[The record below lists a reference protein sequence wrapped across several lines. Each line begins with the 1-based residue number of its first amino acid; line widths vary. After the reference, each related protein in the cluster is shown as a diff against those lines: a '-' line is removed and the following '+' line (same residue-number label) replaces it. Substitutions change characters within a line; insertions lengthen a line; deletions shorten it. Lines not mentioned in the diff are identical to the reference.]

1 MMLSTEKTMQQVVIV
16 AATRTPIGSFQGA
29 LASLSAVDLGTVVV
43 KALLARSGVAAG
55 QVDEVIL
62 GQVLTAGCGQNPARQ
77 TALNAGLPHSVPA
90 LTINK
95 VCGSGLKAIHLAVQ
109 AIRCGDAEVII
120 AGGQESMSQSP
131 YLMNGARAGL
141 RLGHGQLTDSV
152 IQDGLWDAFNDYH
165 MGITAENLAEK
176 YAISRSE
183 QDEFAL
189 RSQQK
194 TQAAQQAGRFV
205 PEITPVEVAKPKG
218 EVLRVACDEQPRS
231 DATLESLARLRPAF
245 RKDGTVTAGNAS
257 SINDGAAAVLLMS
270 AAKAAELKLPVLAR
284 IAGYAASGVDPAI
297 MGIGPVPAARRC
309 LANAG
314 WSLSEVDLIEANE
327 AFAAQALAVGREL
340 EWDSARVNV
349 NGGAIALGHPIGASG
364 CRILVTLLHEMQR
377 REVNKGL
384 AMLCIGGGQ
393 GVALAVERG

>member
-1 MMLSTEKTMQQVVIV
+1 MQQVVIV

-29 LASLSAVDLGTVVV
+29 LGSLSAVDLGTVVV
-43 KALLARSGVAAG
+43 KALLARSGVSAD

-77 TALNAGLPHSVPA
+77 TALNAGLPYSVPA

-131 YLMNGARAGL
+131 YLINGARAGL
-141 RLGHGQLTDSV
+141 RLGHGQLIDSV

-194 TQAAQQAGRFV
+194 TQAAQQAGHFAS
-205 PEITPVEVAKPKG
+205 EITPVEVPKPRG
-218 EVLRVACDEQPRS
+218 EPLRVASDEQPRA
-231 DATLESLARLRPAF
+231 DATLESLARLRSAF
-245 RKDGTVTAGNAS
+245 RQDGTVTAGNAS

-270 AAKAAELKLPVLAR
+270 AAKAAELRLPVLAR

-364 CRILVTLLHEMQR
+364 CRILVTLLYEMQR

>member
-1 MMLSTEKTMQQVVIV
+1 MQQVVIV

-29 LASLSAVDLGTVVV
+29 LGSLSAVDLGTVVV
-43 KALLARSGVAAG
+43 KALLARSGVAAE

-77 TALNAGLPHSVPA
+77 TALNAGLPYSVPA

-131 YLMNGARAGL
+131 YLINGARAGL
-141 RLGHGQLTDSV
+141 RLGHGQLIDSV

-194 TQAAQQAGRFV
+194 TQAAQQAGHFAS
-205 PEITPVEVAKPKG
+205 EITPVEVPKPRG
-218 EVLRVACDEQPRS
+218 EPLRVASDEQPRA
-231 DATLESLARLRPAF
+231 DATLESLARLRSAF
-245 RKDGTVTAGNAS
+245 RQDGTVTAGNAS

-270 AAKAAELKLPVLAR
+270 AAKAAELRLPVLAR

-364 CRILVTLLHEMQR
+364 CRILVTLLYEMQR

>member
-1 MMLSTEKTMQQVVIV
+1 MQQVVIV

-43 KALLARSGVAAG
+43 KALLARSGVAAE

-194 TQAAQQAGRFV
+194 TQAAQQGGRFLA
-205 PEITPVEVAKPKG
+205 EITPVEVAKPKG
-218 EVLRVACDEQPRS
+218 EVLRVASDEQPRG

-245 RKDGTVTAGNAS
+245 RTDGTVTAGNAS

-364 CRILVTLLHEMQR
+364 CRILVTLLYEMQR